1 MEVNDQQLRSQSAVF
16 SGLPPSL
23 TSLFG
28 EICLFKTFPGLE
40 RAFSQVDLRT
50 VRSLLMKLIL
60 NTLKPIIRANK
71 SIFWRYCNTS

>member
-1 MEVNDQQLRSQSAVF
+1 MEVNDQQFRSQSAVF
-16 SGLPPSL
+16 TGLPPSL

-50 VRSLLMKLIL
+50 VRSPLMKLIW
-60 NTLKPIIRANK
+60 NTLKLFIRAN
-71 SIFWRYCNTS
+71 